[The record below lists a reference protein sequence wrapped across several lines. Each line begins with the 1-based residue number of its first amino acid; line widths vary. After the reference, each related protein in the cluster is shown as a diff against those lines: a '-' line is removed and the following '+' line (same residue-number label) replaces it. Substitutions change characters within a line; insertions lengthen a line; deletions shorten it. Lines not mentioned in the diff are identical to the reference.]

1 MKTFAIAFIAA
12 TATARFS
19 FGGLKSAVK
28 NLMHKA
34 HKGHDV
40 LDNAEEEAQ

>member
-28 NLMHKA
+28 NLKHKV
-34 HKGHDV
+34 HKVQDV

>member
-19 FGGLKSAVK
+19 FGGLKHAVK
-28 NLMHKA
+28 NLKHKA
-34 HKGHDV
+34 HKVQDA
-40 LDNAEEEAQ
+40 LDNAEE